1 MISCTTTTESSRSIT
16 GVHDDT
22 TSTGAAILHRFTSI
36 TVLLL
41 LLTFCPTG
49 TLLASYDRGTGTSS
63 PYVPKSPV
71 GKTLSQDDAYSET
84 GLASWY
90 GRSFHGKRT
99 SSGELF
105 DMHAMTAAHKE
116 LPMNTVLKVK
126 NLENG
131 RETIVRVNDR
141 GPFVGKRIIDL
152 SQSAAK
158 ALKLAGKGTAK
169 VEITVMGVPGSSHA
183 TDFPGSPGFLKP
195 AEQFY
200 IQVGAFTRKANAEK
214 MQQRFKKSGYDVEV
228 RPAIGRKTTVY
239 KVLIAAG
246 SSHDKALVTERR
258 IKNTGHGQAFVI
270 AR

>member
-1 MISCTTTTESSRSIT
+1 MISCTTTTKSSRSIT
-16 GVHDDT
+16 GVYDDT
-22 TSTGAAILHRFTSI
+22 TSTGAANLHRFSFI
-36 TVLLL
+36 AVLLL
-41 LLTFCPTG
+41 ILTICPTG
-49 TLLASYDRGTGTSS
+49 TLFASYERGTASLN
-63 PYVPKSPV
+63 PYLPKTDT
-71 GKTLSQDDAYSET
+71 GKKGAQDDAYSET

-90 GRSFHGKRT
+90 GSSFHGRRT
-99 SSGELF
+99 SSGERF

-158 ALKLAGKGTAK
+158 ALKLAKKGTAK
-169 VEITVMGVPGSSHA
+169 VEITVMDTPGGGHG
-183 TDFPGSPGFLKP
+183 TDYPGSPAFLK
-195 AEQFY
+195 ATEQFY
-200 IQVGAFTRKANAEK
+200 IQVGAFTRKANADK

-228 RPAIGRKTTVY
+228 RPTIGRKSTIY

-246 SSHDKALVTERR
+246 TNHDKALVTEQR
-258 IKNTGHGQAFVI
+258 IKSTGYGHAFVI